1 MNQPQPSFKE
11 NVLDAICKGAL
22 KYKQVFLDY
31 EYQVYSKSFKI
42 NNSYIIAATKSNF
55 LHLTGVNTK
64 LSSTLFFDKALKKS
78 LTLND
83 FDFCKKGQTEKIV
96 KGSVRRKVKFLP
108 DLDKILSSTTLVE
121 ENFVKNQVSCTL
133 AASEKLFT
141 IGFIAVPYCV
151 PKTLLKGN
159 ELKKPGKIDSIKRRK
174 KGSKDFEDFI

>member
-1 MNQPQPSFKE
+1 M
-11 NVLDAICKGAL
+11 
-22 KYKQVFLDY
+22 
-31 EYQVYSKSFKI
+31 
-42 NNSYIIAATKSNF
+42 
-55 LHLTGVNTK
+55 
-64 LSSTLFFDKALKKS
+64 
-78 LTLND
+78 
-83 FDFCKKGQTEKIV
+83 

-133 AASEKLFT
+133 AASEKSFT